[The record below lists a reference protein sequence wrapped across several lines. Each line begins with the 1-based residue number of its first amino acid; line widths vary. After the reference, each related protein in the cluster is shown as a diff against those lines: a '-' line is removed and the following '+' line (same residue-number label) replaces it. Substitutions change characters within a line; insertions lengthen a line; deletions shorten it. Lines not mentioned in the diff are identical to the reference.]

1 MTDFLSIMIDAR
13 LKTVSVGSSLVTS
26 HTRTYNTS
34 DINAG
39 EDT

>member
-1 MTDFLSIMIDAR
+1 MTNFLSIMIDAR
-13 LKTVSVGSSLVTS
+13 LKIFSVGSSLVTS

-34 DINAG
+34 NAG